1 MGVTEF
7 IRRAYY
13 PIFNP
18 IRRKGYKQKSVLK
31 SKKHRGRGLIMG
43 SIADHIITDYVKT
56 GNIRKMASCPA
67 AKRIAFF
74 LKKNKLELV
83 DAHVLICEP
92 NFGIATEIDVLC
104 HANNKLVVIENKTT
118 LQTRAEHEQ
127 TYRVA
132 DRDNPLL
139 LKGLHSLL
147 NSEYNHHQL
156 QLACMLI
163 MLKNTYKVN
172 ATGYILVAS
181 SDGLNHYPINQ
192 VILNL
197 VATSLCTMHHFAPK
211 SIPINHGPTISYKF
225 KPFIFPAEKKNYFKP
240 PKLLQT
246 FFKKKFPEATIFF
259 KYHTGNLTF
268 HERPDVNVQMF
279 ADIFIET
286 EKTIYLFSV
295 IQTHLDAKD
304 SLLSSEKKLPTGHT
318 STFQSLAFLDL
329 AMTAF
334 VLPKKQSK
342 KIELRVMFESSKSS
356 SFLRLVPKSFLSQ
369 LAKL

>member
-18 IRRKGYKQKSVLK
+18 IRRKNFKQKSVLK

-67 AKRIAFF
+67 AKRIAYF
-74 LKKNKLELV
+74 LKKNRLELV

-92 NFGIATEIDVLC
+92 SFGIATEIDVLC

-118 LQTRAEHEQ
+118 LQSRAEHEQ
-127 TYRVA
+127 TYRLA
-132 DRDNPLL
+132 DRDNPVL
-139 LKGLHSLL
+139 LKGLRTLL

-163 MLKNTYKVN
+163 MLRNTYKVN

-181 SDGLNHYPINQ
+181 SDGLNHYPINP

-211 SIPINHGPTISYKF
+211 SIPVNVGPTISYKF
-225 KPFIFPAEKKNYFKP
+225 KPFIVSSEQTKYFKP

-246 FFKKKFPEATIFF
+246 FFKKKFPDSTIFF
-259 KYHTGNLTF
+259 KHPTGNLTF
-268 HERPDVNVQMF
+268 HERPDVTVKMI

-286 EKTIYLFSV
+286 EKTIFLFSV
-295 IQTHLDAKD
+295 IPTNLDAKE
-304 SLLSSEKKLPTGHT
+304 SLLSSEKKLPTGHD
-318 STFQSLAFLDL
+318 SNFQSLAFLNL
-329 AMTAF
+329 ALTAS

-356 SFLRLVPKSFLSQ
+356 SFLRVVPKSFLSRIS
-369 LAKL
+369 